1 MAAAH
6 PSGDPLSGTML
17 SQPRRSPTMLR
28 LMLGNR
34 LRQLREAQR
43 ITRGDAGS
51 AIRASDSKISRLE
64 LGRVSFK
71 ERDVAD
77 LLSLYGVLDDTARE
91 GFLGLARQA
100 NRPGWWHDYADVLEP
115 WFEMYVG
122 LEDAASRIREY
133 EVQFV
138 PGLLQTRDYI
148 RAVTVLGNVGAREH
162 EIEQRVEL
170 RLARQRLLTA
180 PEAPL
185 LWVVVDEAALRR
197 PMGGREVMRAQLR
210 HLIEMASLPNVTIQ
224 ILSFQDGGNAAAGAF
239 SVLRFAEPDVPDVVY
254 VEQLA
259 SAVYLD
265 KRAEVDLYL
274 SVMERLCLEARPPEE
289 TTGILERLID
299 TM

>member
-6 PSGDPLSGTML
+6 PSGDPMSRAML
-17 SQPRRSPTMLR
+17 SQPRGGPTVLR
-28 LMLGNR
+28 LVLGSR

-43 ITRGDAGS
+43 ITREDAGS

-64 LGRVSFK
+64 LGRVGFK

-91 GFLGLARQA
+91 GYLGLARRA
-100 NRPGWWHDYADVLEP
+100 NRPGWWNGYTDVLEP
-115 WFEMYVG
+115 WFENYVG
-122 LEDAASRIREY
+122 LEDAAERIRAY

-138 PGLLQTRDYI
+138 PGLLQTPDYI
-148 RAVTVLGNVGAREH
+148 RAVTRLGHVGAPDH
-162 EIEQRVEL
+162 EIQRRVEF

-180 PEAPL
+180 TEPPL
-185 LWVVVDEAALRR
+185 LWAVVDEAALRR

-210 HLIEMASLPNVTIQ
+210 HLIEVSSLPNLTVQ
-224 ILSFQDGGNAAAGAF
+224 VLSFQDGAQAAAGAF
-239 SVLRFAEPDVPDVVY
+239 SLLRFAEQDVPDLVY

-265 KRAEVDLYL
+265 KQPEVDRYL
-274 SVMERLCLEARPPEE
+274 AVMEGLCMQARPPEE
-289 TTGILERLID
+289 TQATLEGIIADL
-299 TM
+299 